1 MALIFCSAPASPPL
15 LFGETA
21 ITEMSATSS
30 AGVIEALPPLES
42 SCCLMVLS
50 TCFKVMSREPTFAA
64 TSSVVLSEPPLQAA
78 ISNELKRTK
87 VSVLR
92 ERNTVM
98 LLSEESDKSQF
109 VVDLFKA
116 LHSRTSDKLKFVGRN
131 GLTDDKL
138 PVLNCR
144 FAFIEKFS
152 SEVRT
157 NVETL

>member
-1 MALIFCSAPASPPL
+1 M
-15 LFGETA
+15 G
-21 ITEMSATSS
+21 
-30 AGVIEALPPLES
+30 
-42 SCCLMVLS
+42 
-50 TCFKVMSREPTFAA
+50 
-64 TSSVVLSEPPLQAA
+64 PPLQAA

-87 VSVLR
+87 VSVLG

-116 LHSRTSDKLKFVGRN
+116 RHSRTSDKLKFVGRN
-131 GLTDDKL
+131 GLTDGKL

-144 FAFIEKFS
+144 FAFIVKFS
-152 SEVRT
+152 SEVRN